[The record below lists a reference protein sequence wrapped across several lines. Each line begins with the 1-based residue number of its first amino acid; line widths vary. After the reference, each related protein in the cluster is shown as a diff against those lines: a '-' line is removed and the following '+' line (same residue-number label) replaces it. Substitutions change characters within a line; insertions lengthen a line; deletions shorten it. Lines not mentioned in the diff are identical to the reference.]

1 MFSIQMPFQ
10 NRIIWHLDYLAQF
23 EIQTRP
29 VFRSPLWNCALLN
42 LQIISFQFKQALSM
56 FSTGL
61 QTGQLAPLIREFELG
76 EEAVVAAGAGDMEAF
91 VKALQKNAGEKK
103 PKEDEGMDLD

>member
-1 MFSIQMPFQ
+1 MPFQ
-10 NRIIWHLDYLAQF
+10 NRTIWHQDYFVQF

-29 VFRSPLWNCALLN
+29 VFRSPLKLCSYKRQLLN